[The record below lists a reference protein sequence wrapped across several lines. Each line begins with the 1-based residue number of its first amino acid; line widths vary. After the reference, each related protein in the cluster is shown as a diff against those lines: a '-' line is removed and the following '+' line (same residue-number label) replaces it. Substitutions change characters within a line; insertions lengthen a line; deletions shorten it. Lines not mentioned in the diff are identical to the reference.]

1 MVKTWALTAF
11 AATGLLLGVV
21 GGASADWD
29 RHRSGGPAYRDS
41 ARVYPVRWND
51 RDNQYRSV
59 ERERALARD
68 DWRDRR
74 ELREARE
81 LRRERIERERERA
94 HLRAERARLRA
105 EQAREERRDLRDRD
119 RRDRGYYY
127 R

>member
-29 RHRSGGPAYRDS
+29 RHRSDGPAYRDS

-51 RDNQYRSV
+51 RDNRYRSV
-59 ERERALARD
+59 DRERALARD

-74 ELREARE
+74 DLREARE
-81 LRRERIERERERA
+81 LRHERIERERARA
-94 HLRAERARLRA
+94 RWRAERAREER
-105 EQAREERRDLRDRD
+105 EREERRELRDRD
-119 RRDRGYYY
+119 RRDRRYYY